1 MPSHRAQLTKN
12 ARNKLTA
19 DRSTT
24 ELRWITQLKMRV
36 DIFAH
41 DPLVA
46 TNNPRICLQKGAYGL
61 AATILKDNE
70 SVVFN
75 ISRVGCLRW
84 QRSSWACPHGEERG
98 EKHGDYR

>member
-1 MPSHRAQLTKN
+1 
-12 ARNKLTA
+12 
-19 DRSTT
+19 
-24 ELRWITQLKMRV
+24 LKMRV

-41 DPLVA
+41 DPLEA
-46 TNNPRICLQKGAYGL
+46 TNNPRICLLKAAYGL
-61 AATILKDNE
+61 AATIFKYNE

-84 QRSSWACPHGEERG
+84 QRSSWACPQGEERG